1 MKQRVGILIS
11 GRGSNMAAIIAAAKD
26 PSYSASIACVISN
39 RPDAKGLATAAAEH
53 VPALTINHRDFASRE
68 AFEDALD
75 AALRAH
81 QVELVVLAGFMRI
94 LTPHFIARW
103 ESRLINIHPSLLP
116 SYRGLHTHERAL
128 ADGVKLHGC
137 TVHFVVPELD
147 AGPIIAQAALAVR
160 PEDNAE
166 TLASRLLAVE
176 NRLYPQI
183 VGEIAAGRIRLKA
196 GTVEID
202 APAAE
207 GSFLSLA

>member
-1 MKQRVGILIS
+1 
-11 GRGSNMAAIIAAAKD
+11 MAAIIAAAKD
-26 PSYSASIACVISN
+26 PSYGASIACVISN
-39 RPDAKGLATAAAEH
+39 RPDAKGLALAEAEH
-53 VPALTINHRDFASRE
+53 VPAITINHQDFSSRE
-68 AFEDALD
+68 AFEEAVDATLK
-75 AALRAH
+75 AH

-94 LTPHFIARW
+94 LTPHFITRW
-103 ESRLINIHPSLLP
+103 EGRLINIHPSLLP

-160 PEDNAE
+160 PDDNAE
-166 TLASRLLAVE
+166 TLAARLLAVE

-183 VGEIAAGRIRLKA
+183 VSAMGAGLIRLKA
-196 GTVEID
+196 GLVEID